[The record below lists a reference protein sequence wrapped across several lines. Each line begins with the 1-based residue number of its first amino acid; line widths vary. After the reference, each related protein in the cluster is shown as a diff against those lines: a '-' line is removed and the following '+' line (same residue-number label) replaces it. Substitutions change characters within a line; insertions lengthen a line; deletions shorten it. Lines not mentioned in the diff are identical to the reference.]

1 MPVETRSGAS
11 SSASGPAASV
21 DVDRVAALESK
32 VDELTQ
38 MLREVLAAKAP
49 ASSPAASRAPAL
61 PPREADEDEY
71 DDTIIARDI
80 TTTPASMAIPADVQA
95 TLAKS
100 VGKLASLPTIN
111 QGVEILFW
119 LSQFHT
125 NARTCGIPTSYL
137 HIVGRTHLPLP
148 RPSTTLLL
156 RLVRANLRVASV
168 PQPKVKMKPL
178 FSI

>member
-1 MPVETRSGAS
+1 
-11 SSASGPAASV
+11 
-21 DVDRVAALESK
+21 
-32 VDELTQ
+32 
-38 MLREVLAAKAP
+38 
-49 ASSPAASRAPAL
+49 
-61 PPREADEDEY
+61 
-71 DDTIIARDI
+71 
-80 TTTPASMAIPADVQA
+80 MAIPADVQA

-137 HIVGRTHLPLP
+137 HIVGCTHLPLL

-168 PQPKVKMKPL
+168 PPPKVKMKPP